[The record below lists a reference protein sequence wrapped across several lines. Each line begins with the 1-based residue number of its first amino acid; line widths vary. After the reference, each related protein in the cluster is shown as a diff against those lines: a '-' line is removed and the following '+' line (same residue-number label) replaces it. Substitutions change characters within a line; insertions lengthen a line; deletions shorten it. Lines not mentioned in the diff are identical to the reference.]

1 VIARRVFYTIGIIM
15 SNTFEF
21 QLNIAEKTLLCKA
34 LKQFSQVKKDAYNK
48 ALNSFPNFLPV
59 DFGIPEIKVLL
70 AYVADTS
77 VVGTGDVA
85 HFELIVLESDQMICL
100 RSLEELSRRQS
111 LALIEARSVLPQN
124 KIAAFRRSDFDMDEI
139 EALLERFY
147 KMLSLF

>member
-21 QLNIAEKTLLCKA
+21 QLNIAEKLLLCKA
-34 LKQFSQVKKDAYNK
+34 LKEFSQVKKDAYNK
-48 ALNSFPNFLPV
+48 ALHSFPNFLPS

-70 AYVADTS
+70 AYVADSS
-77 VVGTGDVA
+77 VVGKGDVA

-100 RSLEELSRRQS
+100 RSLEELSKRQS